1 MSSFPKNHLGLQYVS
16 LALLNVTHEKR
27 IKVCWIIFLNIKI

>member
-16 LALLNVTHEKR
+16 LELLNVTHEKGS
-27 IKVCWIIFLNIKI
+27 KLCWFFFNIKN